1 MKKPVAV
8 TALILVAAVLAAWWW
23 LSRDHAGQQ
32 DHIVLYG
39 NVDIRQIQL
48 AFKTSERVAH
58 MYAREGQRVQ
68 RGELLAD
75 LDSARAELTLQRAEA
90 QMAAKQQQLAE
101 FEAGSRVEEI
111 ERLQAE
117 LQASQ
122 AEAHNAQLNANR
134 LNDLVKRKLA
144 SQEQVDNAQATLDAA
159 RGRARA
165 AAAALKLSQAG
176 PRPEQ
181 IAQAR
186 ANLRA
191 AQADVALARQT
202 VADSRLLAPVDGIV
216 RDRIT
221 EPGDMAAPGKPIYTI
236 ALTDPVWVRTYVPET
251 DLGSMHPGERVQVQ
265 TDSFPDKRYAAW
277 IGYISPTAEFTP
289 KAVETTELRSDL
301 VYQMRVYV
309 CNPDDELRLGMP
321 ATVMVPRTAPAA
333 RETAPSPCAPG

>member
-1 MKKPVAV
+1 MRKRVAV
-8 TALILVAAVLAAWWW
+8 IALILLAAALATWWW
-23 LSRDHAGQQ
+23 MTQDHRTQQ

-39 NVDIRQIQL
+39 NVDIRQVQL
-48 AFKTSERVAH
+48 AFKTSERVVH

-75 LDSARAELTLQRAEA
+75 LESVRAEQTLQRAEA

-101 FEAGSRVEEI
+101 LEAGSRSEEI

-122 AEAHNAQLNANR
+122 AEAHNAQLTANR
-134 LNDLVKRKLA
+134 LTDLVKRKLA
-144 SQEQVDNAQATLDAA
+144 SQEQVDNARAALDAA

-165 AAAALKLSQAG
+165 AAAALKLAQSG

-191 AQADVALARQT
+191 AQADVELARQT
-202 VADSRLLAPVDGIV
+202 VADSRLLAPVDGII

-236 ALTDPVWVRTYVPET
+236 ALTDPVWVRTYVAET
-251 DLGSMHPGERVQVQ
+251 DLGKMRPGEQVQVQ

-321 ATVMVPRTAPAA
+321 ATVMVPRTAPGA
-333 RETAPSPCAPG
+333 REAAPSPCAPG